1 MGSGTEAETT
11 SVRATS
17 EPGWSRTFAA
27 GLGAVLG
34 ARLLYLVRYG
44 ADVGW
49 MNLNYLAHA
58 RAIALGLHQ
67 AFEERPLTYLALVAA
82 RRLGASART
91 ANELVYLVAHLLL
104 AAGAIGIARFVW
116 PAASPRRRAALCA
129 TLALVPLLATHTG
142 RDNLGVTLAA
152 GLAASALALAASAA
166 TAARVGPATI
176 AALLLAAVSAALGT
190 AGRYEALATCGGAA
204 LVLALRGG
212 RMPGVPGSRKA
223 AAALAAGA
231 LGGVAAV
238 AIVQRAVGGGL
249 ARDPTYGFY
258 TFFDGLP
265 ALMSGHLGG
274 SEYGRYRASVGFF
287 GGFAANHGSLVHALL
302 HHPGFALLRFLT
314 KPVDLLLGC
323 LWIYGLSPI
332 GLALAAVGLGGI
344 AGRQAPGWPRR
355 WLLGAYLLPLGMLVV
370 PQLNPDYYVSVAVPL
385 CLMIARGADRLG
397 ARLPPPRA
405 RLLGGATVVGALGLI
420 VGAGKLGVSNSPAI
434 DQAVPYLEDRCKN
447 GCLASALPQVLRYQ
461 AWVITDAGA
470 PFPANPHRDE
480 RVILGEQS
488 TVNPEPYDFCARV
501 ARSRAA
507 GFRGPVL
514 YVDAQ
519 IASFRVFDPN
529 FDPEARYQATVD
541 RATLV
546 ESRRFSAGPDQLVI
560 YDLPTDGACR
570 RAPPD

>member
-1 MGSGTEAETT
+1 MSPGARSD
-11 SVRATS
+11 
-17 EPGWSRTFAA
+17 PGWSRTFAA

-34 ARLLYLVRYG
+34 ARLVYLVRYG

-116 PAASPRRRAALCA
+116 PTASPRRRAALCA

-152 GLAASALALAASAA
+152 GLSASALALAANAA

-176 AALLLAAVSAALGT
+176 GALLLAGLFAALGT
-190 AGRYEALATCGGAA
+190 AGRYEALATCGGGA
-204 LVLALRGG
+204 LMLALLG
-212 RMPGVPGSRKA
+212 RQMPNVPGPHRG
-223 AAALAAGA
+223 AAALAAGVLA
-231 LGGVAAV
+231 GVAAV
-238 AIVQRAVGGGL
+238 ATVQRAVGGGL
-249 ARDPTYGFY
+249 SHDPTYGFY

-274 SEYGRYRASVGFF
+274 SEYGRYRASVALF
-287 GGFAANHGSLVHALL
+287 GGFATNHGSLVHALL

-314 KPVDLLLGC
+314 KPFDVLLGL
-323 LWIYGLSPI
+323 LWIYGLTPV
-332 GLALAAVGLGGI
+332 GFALSAVGLGGI
-344 AGRQAPGWPRR
+344 AGRQVDGWPRS
-355 WLLGAYLLPLGMLVV
+355 WLLGAYVLPLGMLVV
-370 PQLNPDYYVSVAVPL
+370 PQLNPAYYVSIAVAL
-385 CLMIARGADRLG
+385 CLTTARGAELLG
-397 ARLPPPRA
+397 ARLQPGRA
-405 RLLGGATVVGALGLI
+405 RLLGGATLVGALGLI
-420 VGAGKLGVSNSPAI
+420 IAAGKVGLSNSPAI
-434 DQAVPYLEDRCKN
+434 DQAVPYLEDRCKE
-447 GCLASALPQVLRYQ
+447 GCLTSALPQVLRYQ

-470 PFPANPHRDE
+470 PFPANPQRDE
-480 RVILGEQS
+480 RVILGERRA
-488 TVNPEPYDFCARV
+488 VNPELYDFCARA

-514 YVDAQ
+514 WVDAQ
-519 IASFRVFDPN
+519 IASFRAFDPN
-529 FDPEARYQATVD
+529 FDPEIRYQGPVD
-541 RATLV
+541 WATLV
-546 ESRRFSAGPDQLVI
+546 ESRRFSASGDQLVV
-560 YDLPTDGACR
+560 YDLP
-570 RAPPD
+570 PDRPCLRPVPN